1 MDVHPTKNVSI
12 GIDPYPNGPFSISK
26 VLVYLRVNRRMFMA
40 GIRSEWINFN
50 EPGFTDSG
58 LTLYHTIYFWGVPF
72 LGKHSKLS
80 IFDG

>member
-1 MDVHPTKNVSI
+1 MDHFH
-12 GIDPYPNGPFSISK
+12 PFSISK
-26 VLVYLRVNRRMFMA
+26 VLVYPEGKSEDVHGWGSEVN
-40 GIRSEWINFN
+40 GSILYN